1 MRYIA
6 ALWILV
12 FLGLSVLLS
21 AQAGNPFD
29 LEHKLSSEEKWEKV
43 EVVDLPGTEEEAQI
57 KEETQVQ
64 EKVPKRTIYDINE
77 IQGNPFDIS
86 GDNVNETSPVEQFVT
101 DPVPVRSTKRIV
113 KSSSSIDKIN
123 RFKLILTI
131 ILLVSLALI
140 STLLRHV
147 ITKVFE
153 GFKSDNLLR
162 TYFRTSGRRVSPPNM
177 LLELFFVINAGFT
190 VFLLMEHYYLIG
202 NQPFFQFLA
211 ILLVIVLIV
220 YGKHLVLFVIKEVF
234 PIQKEVSEY
243 NFTINVFLSILGL
256 ILMPCNLILAF
267 APEAMATFMVYFV
280 GVSTT
285 LVLGYLAFR
294 SLLIG
299 SKYLGSNR
307 FHFFMYLCTV
317 EIAPLFILYK
327 VVKNYMGS

>member
-1 MRYIA
+1 MRCIA
-6 ALWILV
+6 VIWILV
-12 FLGLSVLLS
+12 FLGLSLLLQ
-21 AQAGNPFD
+21 AQTGNPFE

-43 EVVDLPGTEEEAQI
+43 EVVDLPGIEEEA
-57 KEETQVQ
+57 QVQ

-101 DPVPVRSTKRIV
+101 DPVPVKSTKRIV
-113 KSSSSIDKIN
+113 KSRSSIDKIN

-177 LLELFFVINAGFT
+177 LLEMFFVINAGFT
-190 VFLLMEHYYLIG
+190 VFLLMEHNDLIG

-267 APEAMATFMVYFV
+267 APEAMATFMAYFV

>member
-1 MRYIA
+1 MRHVGAI
-6 ALWILV
+6 WILV

-21 AQAGNPFD
+21 AQTGNPFE
-29 LEHKLSSEEKWEKV
+29 LEHKISNEEKWKKV
-43 EVVDLPGTEEEAQI
+43 EVVDLPGTEEE
-57 KEETQVQ
+57 VQ
-64 EKVPKRTIYDINE
+64 EKEQGQLQEEAPKRSIYDLNE
-77 IQGNPFDIS
+77 IQGNPFDI
-86 GDNVNETSPVEQFVT
+86 GGHNVNEALPAEQFKT
-101 DPVPVRSTKRIV
+101 DPLPVKPAKRVVKNSST
-113 KSSSSIDKIN
+113 IDKIN

-131 ILLVSLALI
+131 ILLIALALI

-190 VFLLMEHYYLIG
+190 VFLLLEHYDLIG

-211 ILLVIVLIV
+211 VLLVIIVIV
-220 YGKHLVLFVIKEVF
+220 YGKHLVLFIIKEVF

-256 ILMPCNLILAF
+256 ILMPSNLILAF
-267 APEAMATFMVYFV
+267 APETMATFMVYFV
-280 GVSTT
+280 VVSTT

-317 EIAPLFILYK
+317 EIAPLFILFK